1 MNASAVWA
9 KYLLAAVLWLP
20 AFAASA
26 QDAGPTHPLDALTAA
41 ELHQAKEILVA
52 AGKLGPKARV
62 HAVDLDEPDKAVVA
76 AWRPGMALPR
86 RAIAV
91 VSEVGNVHEAAVDL
105 AAGRVTGWQA
115 VSGEPALLFEE
126 VTGATGLALSDPRM
140 VQALAKRGFAPDQ
153 VFCLPLTAGNFG
165 DKEEQ
170 GRRLLKVPCVGKPT
184 GSNYWARP
192 IEGLFATIDL
202 KTRKVLDLS
211 DSGMVPVSN
220 DTGGY
225 KEAEIAARGALR
237 PETRPASVVQ
247 PGGDNIAIAD
257 GRIVWD
263 MWRFHLRADKR
274 PGPVLSMVE
283 ARDGER
289 WRSVAYQMHLSEVFV
304 P

>member
-1 MNASAVWA
+1 MNASAVWVR
-9 KYLLAAVLWLP
+9 YLLVALLWLP
-20 AFAASA
+20 AFATAA
-26 QDAGPTHPLDALTAA
+26 QEARPVHPLDALTAA
-41 ELHQAKEILVA
+41 ELRQVQQILA
-52 AGKLGPKARV
+52 TAGKLGPKTRF
-62 HAVDLDEPDKAVVA
+62 HAVDLDEPDKAAVA
-76 AWRPGMALPR
+76 AWRPGMTLPR

-91 VSEVGNVHEAAVDL
+91 VSEAGAVHEAAVDL
-105 AAGRVTGWQA
+105 AAGSVTGWQ
-115 VSGEPALLFEE
+115 VVTGEPALLFEE
-126 VTGATGLALSDPRM
+126 LNSTTALALSDARM

-170 GRRLLKVPCVGKPT
+170 GRRLLKLPCVGKPT

-202 KTRKVLDLS
+202 KTRKVLDVT
-211 DSGMVPVSN
+211 DSGVVPVSG
-220 DTGGY
+220 DAGGY
-225 KEAEIAARGALR
+225 KEAEVAARGALR

-274 PGPVLSMVE
+274 PGPVLSIVE
-283 ARDGER
+283 ARDR
-289 WRSVAYQMHLSEVFV
+289 RSRLAAF
-304 P
+304 